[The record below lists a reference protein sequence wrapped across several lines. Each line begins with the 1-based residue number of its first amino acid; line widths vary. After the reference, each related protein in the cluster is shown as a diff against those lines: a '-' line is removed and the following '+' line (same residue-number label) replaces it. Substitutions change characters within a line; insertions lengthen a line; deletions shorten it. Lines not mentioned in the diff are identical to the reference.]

1 MFFHG
6 IVTVLFNKRFNLG
19 LVQIRQPNDSEV
31 FVSSWQQLFVG
42 ERRKKVSFFWR
53 IYKTSAP
60 KAQRWKLNCHVII
73 TQPNYGFQM
82 GAAGRLRT

>member
-1 MFFHG
+1 MILKCLCLRG
-6 IVTVLFNKRFNLG
+6 SSSLLAKEEKK
-19 LVQIRQPNDSEV
+19 LV
-31 FVSSWQQLFVG
+31 
-42 ERRKKVSFFWR
+42 FWR